1 MRSKQRRREYNI
13 IFIFYTKT
21 MTNYSAC
28 ACSFMYLFFVPC
40 KYNVLYENHLMHFS
54 TVHFV
59 IISYCMLNDLKV
71 FQVKSCNFCK
81 SFESNLFHFILFF
94 FCVQDFDEKLQQKR
108 KFQGNQKFLW
118 NDTSC
123 LWKKERKKVNDS
135 LFKCVNNQVSK
146 LDCFSPISKSEINE
160 RKSVN
165 IDNCKWEKER
175 RGFKWTGSIYYSTKV
190 LKYNRL
196 LYLYTEWRRL
206 KNYTHETYVHEYKY
220 CSYMY
225 VRMYPNLNSR

>member
-40 KYNVLYENHLMHFS
+40 EYNVLYENHLMHFS

-81 SFESNLFHFILFF
+81 SFESNLFHFILYFF
-94 FCVQDFDEKLQQKR
+94 VYRILMKNYSKKGSFKEIKD
-108 KFQGNQKFLW
+108 
-118 NDTSC
+118 SC
-123 LWKKERKKVNDS
+123 GMIQVVFERKKERK
-135 LFKCVNNQVSK
+135 
-146 LDCFSPISKSEINE
+146 
-160 RKSVN
+160 
-165 IDNCKWEKER
+165 
-175 RGFKWTGSIYYSTKV
+175 
-190 LKYNRL
+190 
-196 LYLYTEWRRL
+196 
-206 KNYTHETYVHEYKY
+206 
-220 CSYMY
+220 
-225 VRMYPNLNSR
+225 